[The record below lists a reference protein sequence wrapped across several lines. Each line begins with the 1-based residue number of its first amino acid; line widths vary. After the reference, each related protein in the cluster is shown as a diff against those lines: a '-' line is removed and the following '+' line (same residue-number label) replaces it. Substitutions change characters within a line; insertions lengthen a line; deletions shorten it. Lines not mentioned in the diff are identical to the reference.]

1 MKVLHI
7 ISGLKSGG
15 AEGVMYRLIEKDTT
29 NNHYVI
35 SLTDDGFYGQRFKK
49 KNIFLKCLHI
59 KKGIGSFFGVIRKG
73 GYYRWRFLPQYKPP
87 FGRSCLILKQI
98 YLY

>member
-15 AEGVMYRLIEKDTT
+15 AEGVMYRLIDKDTI

-35 SLTDDGFYGQRFKK
+35 SLTDDGFYGQRFKE
-49 KNIFLKCLHI
+49 KNIFLKCFNI
-59 KKGIGSFFGVIRKG
+59 KKILDHFLYFLNLSIRLK
-73 GYYRWRFLPQYKPP
+73 K
-87 FGRSCLILKQI
+87 LIQK
-98 YLY
+98 